1 MLTIRHAQM
10 QVLGL
15 AVLEGFKEALLRHLS
30 GFAPELYALRG
41 EQVFRQVIDAGIARA
56 ARHGF
61 TNRGPLRFFL
71 ECMFAYGTE
80 FDEDFQIP
88 ELQECLATKHED
100 EQLAHAERVFAVIDR
115 YQSST
120 RGTRNEFAIAAL
132 HRLGSFMDGIDALR
146 DDTLESDLLDLM
158 ARIHPEK
165 VEHVGHDR
173 LRRLIA
179 LAREDAERFDMATP
193 VGAGV
198 LSGLM
203 FALGLGISRDPLYP
217 WVRDTLTQPLQEASA
232 RRIERLRRKTRM
244 YLDATLKNLPA

>member
-1 MLTIRHAQM
+1 ME
-10 QVLGL
+10 VLGL
-15 AVLEGFKEALLRHLS
+15 AVLEGFRETLLRHLA

-41 EQVFRQVIDAGIARA
+41 EQVFRQVIDVGVARA
-56 ARHGF
+56 ARYGF

-71 ECMFAYGTE
+71 ECMFAYGAE

-88 ELQECLATKHED
+88 DLQECLAMKHENG
-100 EQLAHAERVFAVIDR
+100 QLWHSERVFAVIDR

-120 RGTRNEFAIAAL
+120 RGRGNEFAIAAL
-132 HRLGSFMDGIDALR
+132 RRLSSFMDGIDALR
-146 DDTLESDLLDLM
+146 DDTLESDLFDLM

-165 VEHVGHDR
+165 VEHVGQDR

-179 LAREDAERFDMATP
+179 LAREDAERFGMATA

-203 FALGLGISRDPLYP
+203 FALGVGVSRDPLYP
-217 WVRDTLTQPLQEASA
+217 WVRDTLTEPAQEASA

-244 YLDATLKNLPA
+244 YLDATLKNLPSSSSSS